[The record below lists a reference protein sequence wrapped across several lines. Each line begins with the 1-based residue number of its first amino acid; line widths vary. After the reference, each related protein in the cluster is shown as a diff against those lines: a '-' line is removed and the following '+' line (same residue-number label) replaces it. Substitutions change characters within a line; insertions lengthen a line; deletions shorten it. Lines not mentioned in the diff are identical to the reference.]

1 MMNCFIQLKND
12 KYVDVKE
19 VKEVK
24 YSYPHSERVTNVDID
39 NIHDLKVSDGAN
51 YVFVGKSTVVV
62 RGNDILYLQFMS

>member
-12 KYVDVKE
+12 KYVDIEE

-24 YSYPHSERVTNVDID
+24 YSYPHSERVTNIEID
-39 NIHDLKVSDGAN
+39 NIHDLKISEGAN

-62 RGNDILYLQFMS
+62 SGSDILYLQFM

>member
-1 MMNCFIQLKND
+1 MFYPIKND

-24 YSYPHSERVTNVDID
+24 YSYPHSGRVTNIDID
-39 NIHDLKVSDGAN
+39 NIHDLKISDGAN

-62 RGNDILYLQFMS
+62 KGSDILFLQFM

>member
-1 MMNCFIQLKND
+1 MNCFIQLKND

-24 YSYPHSERVTNVDID
+24 YSYPHSERVTNIDID
-39 NIHDLKVSDGAN
+39 NIQDLKISDGAN

-62 RGNDILYLQFMS
+62 KGSDILFLQLM